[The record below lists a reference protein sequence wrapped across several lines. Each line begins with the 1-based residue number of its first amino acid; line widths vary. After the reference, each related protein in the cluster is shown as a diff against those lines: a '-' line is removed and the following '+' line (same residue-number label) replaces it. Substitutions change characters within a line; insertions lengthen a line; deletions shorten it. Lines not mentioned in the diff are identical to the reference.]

1 MNVLALVTA
10 LANIVIQ
17 LLDFAKKQLSKKRQ
31 EEYRDDVKGI
41 EEDPISYANK
51 RYGSGLSN
59 GKSSTELRSDSA
71 EHD

>member
-10 LANIVIQ
+10 LANIVLQ

-31 EEYRDDVKGI
+31 EEYRSDVKSI

-51 RYGSGLSN
+51 RYGNSLSDS
-59 GKSSTELRSDSA
+59 KSSTELHSDNT
-71 EHD
+71 E

>member
-10 LANIVIQ
+10 LANIVLQ

-31 EEYRDDVKGI
+31 EEYRNDVKSI

-51 RYGSGLSN
+51 RYGSGLPDSE
-59 GKSSTELRSDSA
+59 SSTELHSNNA
-71 EHD
+71 E